1 MSQEQPSPDHPAAGR
16 IPVLVLTGFLGSGKT
31 TLLNHLLRNRAGVR
45 IGALVN
51 DFGAIEV
58 DAMALAGQVDAMVSF
73 GNGCLCCA
81 VDPGELDGMLERLA
95 RPAAG
100 IDLIVVEASG
110 LAEPQTLIRT
120 VLASTERRIVYGG
133 LVEVVDAAEF
143 DVTRAR
149 HPELDRHLKI
159 ADLVVLNK
167 TDRIGERRRAEL
179 LRTLERLAGGGA
191 VVSAAHGRIDPGLFF
206 DAEAGRPRDRG
217 VRQLSFEDLLT
228 EQDAARTGGPAHP
241 HTGYQ
246 SVEFTAREP
255 LSPQRFMA
263 FLDRR
268 PAGLYRIKG
277 AVHFGAGGE
286 RQRYLL
292 HAVGGFLRFYPEPW
306 PRGTE
311 PMTRLVM
318 IGSGLDA
325 EALRAGAAGCVGPGE
340 RERPP
345 AAMYGVLRFTETP
358 RPATADP
365 GPAAHADADPEVPAE
380 EVPAGG

>member
-1 MSQEQPSPDHPAAGR
+1 MPEEQPRPSPPPARR

-45 IGALVN
+45 IGAVVN

-58 DAMALAGQVDAMVSF
+58 DAMAVAGQVDAMVSF

-81 VDPGELDGMLERLA
+81 VDPGELDDALERLA

-100 IDLIVVEASG
+100 IDLIVIEASG

-120 VLASTERRIVYGG
+120 VLASNEPRIVYGG

-143 DVTRAR
+143 ETTRER
-149 HPELDRHLKI
+149 HPELDRHLKT

-167 TDRIGERRRAEL
+167 TDRIDEHRRAQL
-179 LRTLERLAGGGA
+179 LDTLERLAGGTA
-191 VVSAAHGRIDPGLFF
+191 VVTAAYGRVDPGLFF
-206 DAEAGRPRDRG
+206 DAESGQVRDDG
-217 VRQLSFEDLLT
+217 VRQLSFEDLLA
-228 EQDAARTGGPAHP
+228 ERDEGHAHP

-246 SVEFTAREP
+246 SVEFTERRP
-255 LSPQRFMA
+255 LSPRRLME

-277 AVHFGAGGE
+277 EVHFGAGGE
-286 RQRYLL
+286 DSRFVL
-292 HAVGGFLRFYPEPW
+292 HAVGGFLRFRPEPW
-306 PRGTE
+306 PRGAE
-311 PMTRLVM
+311 PGTALVM

-325 EALRAGAAGCVGPGE
+325 GALRAELAGCVGPGPE
-340 RERPP
+340 ERPP
-345 AAMYGVLRFTETP
+345 ASMYGVLRFTE
-358 RPATADP
+358 AHGEGEDP
-365 GPAAHADADPEVPAE
+365 PAE
-380 EVPAGG
+380 ADEQPPPAEPVPAGR